1 MFRGEYSLTIDSKA
15 RVAVPARYRDRLTES
30 SGGKLVIT
38 ISLMERC
45 LVVYPFPEWQRI
57 EADLEKLPALDSQ
70 AQTISHLLIGHANE
84 CDMDGHGRVLL
95 PQSLREFANLDRH
108 AKMIGLVRKFEL
120 WEEQRWAE
128 RRDQYLGQ
136 IGELK
141 TEPAGPLRDLV
152 L

>member
-1 MFRGEYSLTIDSKA
+1 M
-15 RVAVPARYRDRLTES
+15 
-30 SGGKLVIT
+30 SGGVPLSGVAT
-38 ISLMERC
+38 HRGRSG
-45 LVVYPFPEWQRI
+45 
-57 EADLEKLPALDSQ
+57 EATGLDPQ

-128 RRDQYLGQ
+128 RRDEYLGQ
-136 IGELK
+136 IGELRS
-141 TEPAGPLRDLV
+141 EPAGPLRDLV